1 MLTKHEKTI
10 LKYCNKK
17 FKPDTDISSEKLSA
31 LVPQLSPFHFY
42 QCCKE
47 LSDKE
52 YVEDFTTYISG
63 DFSFSLTYKGR
74 HYKEISLLELKE
86 FIFKSVIVPVVVS
99 LLTTVILWLI
109 S

>member
-1 MLTKHEKTI
+1 MLTKYEKTI
-10 LKYCNKK
+10 LKHCNEK
-17 FKPDTDISSEKLSA
+17 FNPDIDISSEKLSA
-31 LVPQLSPFHFY
+31 LMPQLSPFHFY

-47 LSDKE
+47 LSAKG
-52 YVEDFTTYISG
+52 YFEDFTTYISG

-74 HYKEISLLELKE
+74 HYKEISLIELKE
-86 FIFKSVIVPVVVS
+86 FTLKSIFVPVVVS